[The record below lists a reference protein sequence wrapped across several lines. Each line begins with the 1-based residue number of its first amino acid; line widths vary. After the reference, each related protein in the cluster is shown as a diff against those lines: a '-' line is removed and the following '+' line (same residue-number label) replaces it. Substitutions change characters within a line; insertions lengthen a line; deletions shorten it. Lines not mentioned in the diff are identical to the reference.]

1 MLQDLASYVL
11 FAIQVGILLLGL
23 YAFVHAAIQRKD
35 AFTAAGKL
43 SKPIWLAILGGTAL
57 VGVFLPPPVGSAI
70 AACAVAVYLVDVKPK
85 ILEVQGKSR

>member
-35 AFTAAGKL
+35 AFTAVGKL

-70 AACAVAVYLVDVKPK
+70 AACAVGVYLIDVKPK